1 MSIVEKKFQDEQ
13 QKISDENAK
22 VLNNFFR
29 CLTML
34 EKTLERLARQ
44 RWYGKNQ
51 YPEIYFEIMSTICW
65 LRTWTTDYKVF
76 SGIHIFQESLAI
88 FVTGIADQVSILIET
103 SHSSPGK
110 KKEKK
115 TLRQK
120 QQASIGILHS
130 RFTL

>member
-1 MSIVEKKFQDEQ
+1 MSIVEKNFQDEQ

-22 VLNNFFR
+22 VLSNFFR

-65 LRTWTTDYKVF
+65 LRTWATDYKVF
-76 SGIHIFQESLAI
+76 SS
-88 FVTGIADQVSILIET
+88 SIQSVFCFLPLSI
-103 SHSSPGK
+103 SQGVLPALSP
-110 KKEKK
+110 
-115 TLRQK
+115 L
-120 QQASIGILHS
+120 L
-130 RFTL
+130 